1 MVTAAFTIFFG
12 LEALFI
18 RFLAIGCAGGSAR
31 RRNIDFCASHNYY
44 LALHKGAPKKDA
56 STVKGIVK

>member
-18 RFLAIGCAGGSAR
+18 RFLPIGCAGGA
-31 RRNIDFCASHNYY
+31 CTPLKY
-44 LALHKGAPKKDA
+44 
-56 STVKGIVK
+56 

>member
-18 RFLAIGCAGGSAR
+18 RFLAIDGAEGRGPSE
-31 RRNIDFCASHNYY
+31 NVDFCAAHNI
-44 LALHKGAPKKDA
+44 LSCIAQWRPEEGRLNRE
-56 STVKGIVK
+56 T